1 MSAEAFGLSFIQSSV
16 NGMKVLE
23 AYVEQRFPDLPAPRF
38 LHRSAGVKILGRTN
52 LLVFG
57 GKSSVHD
64 KEALKSVI
72 KLDIHD
78 LISKEFSKKKD
89 KVQWIECAPM

>member
-1 MSAEAFGLSFIQSSV
+1 M
-16 NGMKVLE
+16 
-23 AYVEQRFPDLPAPRF
+23 EQRFPDLPAPRF
-38 LHRSAGVKILGRTN
+38 LHRSAGVKIGGRTN

-72 KLDIHD
+72 KLDIHG
-78 LISKEFSKKKD
+78 LISKEFSKQKE
-89 KVQWIECAPM
+89 KV